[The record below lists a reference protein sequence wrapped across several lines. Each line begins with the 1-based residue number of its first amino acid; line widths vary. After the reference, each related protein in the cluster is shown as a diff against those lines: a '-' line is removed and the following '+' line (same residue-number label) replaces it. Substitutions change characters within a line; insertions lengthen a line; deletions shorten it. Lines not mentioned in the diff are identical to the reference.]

1 MEADIRALVLGS
13 GFAGQGHAEA
23 LRYCGVEVLGMVSRT
38 QETVEEIANQ
48 LNIPYAS
55 TNWEQALA
63 DLKPNLVAIGTP
75 GGAHV
80 EQILQALEYKAHV
93 FCDKPLAESADKAK
107 HLYEQVTI
115 AGVKTAYAA
124 SYRYQPNALYAYE
137 LIRDGKI
144 GQPLEIECVS
154 HFNLE
159 STIPFGWSHRAELGG
174 GRLNNNFTHKLS
186 IVEYV
191 LGGAVNQIL
200 GSLRNDMHKAPLVS
214 GVHDFRNRQ
223 DFIPSDEE
231 LNQLDWE
238 ATNVE
243 WSYSILAECGSQFA
257 SQPVSVMF
265 KHSALH
271 PRFGEDHIVI
281 YGETG
286 SIVMTGC
293 YGQGRFL
300 IYDQTEGW
308 QEQTLPETL
317 LASVPQIEDD
327 TQRNWTSL
335 MIEFTNDI
343 RQLPYTKYQTF
354 EDGARYQAIID
365 QLRTN
370 NPSSL

>member
-1 MEADIRALVLGS
+1 METAIKALVLGA

-23 LRYCGVEVLGMVSRT
+23 LRYCGVEVVGMVSRT
-38 QETVEEIANQ
+38 QEIVEEIASQ

-55 TNWEQALA
+55 TNWEQALH
-63 DLKPNLVAIGTP
+63 DLQPNMVAIGTP

-80 EQILQALEYKAHV
+80 EPILQALNYKTHI
-93 FCDKPLAESADKAK
+93 FCDKPLAESADKANQ
-107 HLYEQVTI
+107 LTEQADI

-124 SYRYQPNALYAYE
+124 SYRYQPNVLYAHE

-159 STIPFGWSHRAELGG
+159 SMIPFGWSHRAELGG

-191 LGGAVNQIL
+191 LDGQVDQVL
-200 GSLRNDMHKAPLVS
+200 GSLRNDMHKAPMVS
-214 GVHDFRNRQ
+214 GVHDFRTRA
-223 DFIPSDEE
+223 DFIPSDDE
-231 LNQLDWE
+231 LSKIEWE

-243 WSYSILAECGSQFA
+243 WSYSILAECDSQFA

-281 YGETG
+281 YGEAG
-286 SIVMTGC
+286 SIVMKGC
-293 YGQGRFL
+293 YGQGQFL
-300 IYDQTEGW
+300 IYDQTQGW
-308 QEQTLPETL
+308 QEQKLPEHII
-317 LASVPQIEDD
+317 SSIPQITDD

-335 MIEFTNDI
+335 MLEFTNDI
-343 RQLPYTKYQTF
+343 RNLPYKKYQTF

-365 QLRTN
+365 QLRSN
-370 NPSSL
+370 NASVL